1 MGMRAAKLGMD
12 VLIAIA
18 AFVLAF
24 EIAAMPGK
32 PIFFEDP
39 RAPLVLAWGALYAGL
54 TLLALIGFQ
63 MQRNTWRF
71 VSVPDVGAIVRL
83 AAITAVGFLV
93 IVFISN
99 RAYELPRT
107 TFVLTGVFQI
117 LGMCLVRLMSRAIHE
132 RSLMAFFVPG
142 IRPARPRASLGLMVV
157 GEPAR
162 VDAFIRDAMQS
173 PDSTYFPI
181 AVLTPTPQWLGQRIR
196 NVDVLGLSNELEEMV
211 DRTPGGEPIR
221 AVALL
226 DEPAEIGLTAEKF
239 SRITARGIKFLR
251 ASKATEVAL
260 GDDGEG
266 LKEISLDDF
275 LARPPIR
282 LQETPVREFVAG
294 KRVLVTGAG
303 GSIGSEICRQA
314 AAFGATHITMVD
326 NSEFLIYSIDKEMRL
341 QNPHLSIREVLCDV
355 RDRARIEQWIA
366 AEKPDIVF
374 HAAALKHVPLVENHP
389 AQGVL
394 TNVVGTRN
402 VAEACRANRVQTM
415 VLISTDKAVGP
426 TNVMGATKRLAE
438 MLVRGLELDQPTVQ
452 DASAPRTTRYVTVRF
467 GNVLGSNG
475 SVVPLF
481 REQIE
486 RGGPVTVT
494 HPDVERFF
502 MTIPEAV
509 QLVFHATTLGA
520 RRPAGAAG
528 SFVLEMGKPV
538 RIMDLATQLIESYG
552 KRPGIDIPIEI
563 VGLRPGEKLTEE
575 LVDQDEASEPSQLA
589 GILEVRG
596 NGASATLPLARV
608 EELERQALAGDDTGV
623 RRLVSALI
631 AGRLRPAA

>member
-1 MGMRAAKLGMD
+1 MRAAKLGVD

-83 AAITAVGFLV
+83 AAITAVAFLV

-117 LGMCLVRLMSRAIHE
+117 LGMGLVRLMSRAIHE

-142 IRPARPRASLGLMVV
+142 IRPSRPRASLGLMVV
-157 GEPAR
+157 GEPVR

-173 PDSTYFPI
+173 KDNTYFPI

-211 DRTPGGEPIR
+211 DRMPGGEPIR

-239 SRITARGIKFLR
+239 SRISARGIKFLR
-251 ASKATEVAL
+251 ANQATEVAL
-260 GDDGEG
+260 GDDGDG

-282 LQETPVREFVAG
+282 LQEAPVREFVAG

-314 AAFGATHITMVD
+314 AYCLHHYRPEGLAQTV
-326 NSEFLIYSIDKEMRL
+326 Y
-341 QNPHLSIREVLCDV
+341 C
-355 RDRARIEQWIA
+355 DRAAIRPAEPLHDNQLAYGLAIRIPDNEGAPAKVA
-366 AEKPDIVF
+366 AVMVSPNSTQAMSAVVGGTKYIRLVTE
-374 HAAALKHVPLVENHP
+374 AAA
-389 AQGVL
+389 
-394 TNVVGTRN
+394 
-402 VAEACRANRVQTM
+402 
-415 VLISTDKAVGP
+415 
-426 TNVMGATKRLAE
+426 
-438 MLVRGLELDQPTVQ
+438 
-452 DASAPRTTRYVTVRF
+452 PRWIR
-467 GNVLGSNG
+467 
-475 SVVPLF
+475 
-481 REQIE
+481 
-486 RGGPVTVT
+486 
-494 HPDVERFF
+494 
-502 MTIPEAV
+502 M
-509 QLVFHATTLGA
+509 
-520 RRPAGAAG
+520 
-528 SFVLEMGKPV
+528 
-538 RIMDLATQLIESYG
+538 
-552 KRPGIDIPIEI
+552 
-563 VGLRPGEKLTEE
+563 
-575 LVDQDEASEPSQLA
+575 
-589 GILEVRG
+589 
-596 NGASATLPLARV
+596 
-608 EELERQALAGDDTGV
+608 
-623 RRLVSALI
+623 
-631 AGRLRPAA
+631 

>member
-1 MGMRAAKLGMD
+1 
-12 VLIAIA
+12 
-18 AFVLAF
+18 
-24 EIAAMPGK
+24 
-32 PIFFEDP
+32 
-39 RAPLVLAWGALYAGL
+39 L

-83 AAITAVGFLV
+83 AAITAVAFLV

-117 LGMCLVRLMSRAIHE
+117 LGMGLVRLMSRAMHE

-157 GEPAR
+157 GEPVR

-173 PDSTYFPI
+173 KDNTYFPI

-211 DRTPGGEPIR
+211 DRMPGGEPIR

-239 SRITARGIKFLR
+239 SRISARGIKFLR
-251 ASKATEVAL
+251 ANQATEVAL
-260 GDDGEG
+260 GDDGDS

-282 LQETPVREFVAG
+282 LQEAPVREFVAG

-314 AAFGATHITMVD
+314 AAFGAAHITMVD

-341 QNPHLSIREVLCDV
+341 QNPQLSMREVLCDV
-355 RDRARIEQWIA
+355 RDRGRIEQWIA

-394 TNVVGTRN
+394 TNVIGTRN
-402 VAEACRANRVQTM
+402 VAEACRANHVQTM

-438 MLVRGLELDQPTVQ
+438 MLVRGLELEQPTVQ
-452 DASAPRTTRYVTVRF
+452 DASAPRTTRFVTVRF

-520 RRPAGAAG
+520 KRPAGAAG

-596 NGASATLPLARV
+596 NGASAALPLARI
-608 EELERQALAGDDTGV
+608 EELERQALAGDDAGV